1 MRRPAQ
7 AKYMATTPRT
17 PQPDPTIDP
26 ERLINEHAAAQIL
39 DVSVKTLRRWRWA
52 GSPLPFV
59 KICSA
64 VRYSLRDI
72 RAFIAAGKR
81 RSTSDIGPEAP

>member
-1 MRRPAQ
+1 
-7 AKYMATTPRT
+7 MATTPQT
-17 PQPDPTIDP
+17 PQINLTIDP
-26 ERLINEHAAAQIL
+26 DRLMDEHAAAQIL

-59 KICSA
+59 KVGSA

-72 RAFIAAGKR
+72 HAFIAAGKR